1 MMIEQTSSDARLCP
15 NCANTIQENAA
26 KCPYC
31 KAEFS
36 ADSAPH
42 WLNRNTPVSE
52 RPTDLKRSKRSPIA
66 ARFVWPAATLLL
78 VLLGFYAGAY
88 IQRREM
94 ALTAEAYSKRLQ
106 TKDQM
111 IQNQETQMSRLR
123 QQLNENTNQLAELKN
138 KLQESQKTVA
148 ATQQHLAAA
157 NHQVER
163 LNTTRSA
170 GATRV
175 GSRAAS
181 SQSYPAP
188 LPTTRRTEAGVY
200 ETVRETSVYDNPSSQ
215 ARVISQIRGG
225 TRINVVNP
233 RGEWLEVHSK
243 HGNPPGYVRSA
254 DARPITRSN

>member
-1 MMIEQTSSDARLCP
+1 MIEQSISGARLCP

-36 ADSAPH
+36 KDSVPH

-52 RPTDLKRSKRSPIA
+52 RPTDLKRIKKSPIPA
-66 ARFVWPAATLLL
+66 KFVWPAATLLL
-78 VLLGFYAGAY
+78 ILLAFYVGAY
-88 IQRREM
+88 VQRREM
-94 ALTAEAYSKRLQ
+94 ALTAEAYSKHLQ
-106 TKDQM
+106 TKDEM
-111 IQNQETQMSRLR
+111 IQNQETHMSRLR

-148 ATQQHLAAA
+148 ATQQRLAAA

-163 LNTTRSA
+163 VNTTRSA
-170 GATRV
+170 GAPRV
-175 GSRAAS
+175 GSRAPAS

-225 TRINVVNP
+225 TRINVVNSG
-233 RGEWLEVHSK
+233 GEWLEVHSK
-243 HGNPPGYVRSA
+243 HGNPPGYVRST
-254 DARPITRSN
+254 DARPITRRN